1 MSEEEDWKST
11 VNALVRAKQELAVAW
26 ALVDEVGA
34 EPAVEEHLTTA
45 LGAIDRAF
53 ATTAASTPGAECD
66 DPVGR
71 PVLGA
76 AWGLARIRPWQLIA
90 ASGPACHASRT
101 GLDTDPGCSHIA
113 RANAAGSQSR

>member
-11 VNALVRAKQELAVAW
+11 VNAALVRAKQELAVAW

-53 ATTAASTPGAECD
+53 ATTAASTPGADAMTPSDVQFWEQHGAL
-66 DPVGR
+66 PGFA
-71 PVLGA
+71 LG
-76 AWGLARIRPWQLIA
+76 
-90 ASGPACHASRT
+90 S
-101 GLDTDPGCSHIA
+101 
-113 RANAAGSQSR
+113 